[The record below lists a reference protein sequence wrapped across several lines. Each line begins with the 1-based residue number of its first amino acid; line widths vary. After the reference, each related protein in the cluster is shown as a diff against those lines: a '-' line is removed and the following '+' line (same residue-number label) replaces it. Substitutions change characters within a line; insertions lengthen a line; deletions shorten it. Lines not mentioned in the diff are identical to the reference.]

1 MMTNQVEVIEKDGQP
16 THAVVPIDLYNRLLV
31 LAEDA
36 EDIRAAN
43 DALDELATGQ
53 DELVPA
59 EVAHRLLQDEEPRLR
74 IWREHRGLTQT
85 DLGALSGV
93 QQGYIAQIDPAEKPE
108 VLKHSK
114 NCRLRCVSTLTTWWP
129 ADEFRI
135 RVPDRD
141 QTAIGAGMDGC
152 AWYPTSSKSS

>member
-16 THAVVPIDLYNRLLV
+16 THAVVPIDLYRRLLA

-43 DALDELATGQ
+43 EALDELAAGQ

-59 EVAHRLLQDEEPRLR
+59 EVAHKLLQDEEHRLR

-85 DLGALSGV
+85 ELGAISGV
-93 QQGYIAQIDPAEKPE
+93 QQGYIAQIESGKKTGSIE
-108 VLKHSK
+108 TLKKLSAA
-114 NCRLRCVSTLTTWWP
+114 LRIDIDDLVAARMGT
-129 ADEFRI
+129 
-135 RVPDRD
+135 
-141 QTAIGAGMDGC
+141 G
-152 AWYPTSSKSS
+152 

>member
-1 MMTNQVEVIEKDGQP
+1 MMTNQVEVIEKDGRP
-16 THAVVPIDLYNRLLV
+16 THAVVPIDMYRRLLR

-59 EVAHRLLQDEEPRLR
+59 EVAHRLLRDEESRLR

-85 DLGALSGV
+85 ELGAISGV
-93 QQGYIAQIDPAEKPE
+93 QQGYIAQIESGRKTGGVDTLKKLSAALRIDIDDLVAAE
-108 VLKHSK
+108 
-114 NCRLRCVSTLTTWWP
+114 
-129 ADEFRI
+129 
-135 RVPDRD
+135 
-141 QTAIGAGMDGC
+141 
-152 AWYPTSSKSS
+152 

>member
-16 THAVVPIDLYNRLLV
+16 THAVVPIDLYRRLLA

-43 DALDELATGQ
+43 EALDELAAGQ

-59 EVAHRLLQDEEPRLR
+59 EVAHRLLQGEKHRLR

-85 DLGALSGV
+85 ELGAISGV
-93 QQGYIAQIDPAEKPE
+93 QQGIAQIESGRKTGSIETLKKLSAALRIDIDDLVAAE
-108 VLKHSK
+108 
-114 NCRLRCVSTLTTWWP
+114 
-129 ADEFRI
+129 
-135 RVPDRD
+135 
-141 QTAIGAGMDGC
+141 
-152 AWYPTSSKSS
+152 